1 MRAARKHL
9 PRNFAPRSA
18 INMYRLLLLS
28 IFLYSLLAC
37 NTHSNQDQG
46 ESAPI
51 SDSLPTQENFN
62 EAPNSIQAEFALWLG
77 GLQSKDT
84 TQAYR
89 DYSLSI
95 EKAWQKVQRSKIN
108 PIVSFCDSF
117 LPEHAQI
124 RTLFYPFAG
133 GDFLYAKTF
142 FPTADTIIM
151 VGLEPAGS
159 WFGLDSLSTPRK
171 LNYLS
176 ELNRS
181 LFFSNELGFFRTLSM
196 EKELKQPLL
205 DGTLHPILFYL
216 IRLGNRVHKIE
227 KGVLSQEGSL
237 ISVPDTLGHQVI
249 RLEYF
254 SSDSSAKKV
263 LYYLSQDLSNA
274 GLKANPGFEKFIRN
288 QADCAVFLK
297 AASYL
302 LHQNDF
308 SGIRNLILEK
318 SHTLL
323 QDDSGI
329 PLKRLREN
337 YSNIKVYGEY
347 TRTIPLFSSF
357 YQEDLKTLFQDST
370 QVKNPGFIIG
380 YNQKFR
386 QTNLIF
392 AQKMRT
398 L

>member
-1 MRAARKHL
+1 
-9 PRNFAPRSA
+9 
-18 INMYRLLLLS
+18 MYRLLLLS

-37 NTHSNQDQG
+37 NTHSNKD

-51 SDSLPTQENFN
+51 SDSLPAEESKT
-62 EAPNSIQAEFALWLG
+62 EAPDSIQAGFALWVG
-77 GLQSKDT
+77 GLQSLDT
-84 TQAYR
+84 TEAYR
-89 DYSLSI
+89 TYSLSI

-108 PIVSFCDSF
+108 PILSFSDSF
-117 LPEHAQI
+117 LPEHAEI
-124 RTLFYPFAG
+124 KTLFYPFAG

-142 FPTADTIIM
+142 FPAADTIIM

-159 WFGLDSLSTPRK
+159 WFSLDSLSNSRR

-176 ELNRS
+176 ELNQS

-216 IRLGNRVHKIE
+216 TRMGNRVHKIE
-227 KGVLSQEGSL
+227 KGILSPEGSL
-237 ISVPDTLGHQVI
+237 ISVSDTVGHQVI
-249 RLEYF
+249 RMEYF

-263 LYYLSQDLSNA
+263 LYYISQDLSNA

-288 QADCAVFLK
+288 QADFGVFLK

-302 LHQNDF
+302 LHQSDF
-308 SGIRNLILEK
+308 SSIRNIILEK
-318 SHTLL
+318 SHSLL

-329 PLKRLREN
+329 PLKWLREN
-337 YSNIKVYGEY
+337 YPKIKVYGEY
-347 TRTIPLFSSF
+347 TRTIPLFNSF
-357 YQEDLKTLFQDST
+357 YQEDLKTLFQDSA

>member
-18 INMYRLLLLS
+18 NIMYRFLLLS
-28 IFLYSLLAC
+28 IFLYCFLAC
-37 NTHSNQDQG
+37 TSNSNQD

-51 SDSLPTQENFN
+51 SDSLSAKENIR
-62 EAPNSIQAEFALWLG
+62 EASDSVQAGFALWLG
-77 GLQSKDT
+77 GLETRDT

-89 DYSLSI
+89 NYSLSI

-108 PIVSFCDSF
+108 PILSFRDSF
-117 LPEHAQI
+117 IPELNRPGI
-124 RTLFYPFAG
+124 LFYPFAG
-133 GDFLYAKTF
+133 GDFLYARAF
-142 FPTADTIIM
+142 FPAADTLIM

-159 WFGLDSLSTPRK
+159 WFSLDSLSSSRK

-176 ELNRS
+176 ALNQS

-196 EKELKQPLL
+196 EKELKQVLL
-205 DGTLHPILFYL
+205 DGTLHPILFYMT
-216 IRLGNRVHKIE
+216 RMGYRVHKIE
-227 KGVLSQEGSL
+227 KCALTPEGNLSSVSDSVLH
-237 ISVPDTLGHQVI
+237 PVI

-254 SSDSSAKKV
+254 SPDSSPKKI
-263 LYYLSQDLSNA
+263 LYYVSQDLSNA

-302 LHQNDF
+302 LHQSDF

-329 PLKRLREN
+329 PLKWLKDK
-337 YSNIKVYGEY
+337 YSTIQVYGEY

-357 YQEDLKTLFQDST
+357 YQEDLKTLFQDSSRT
-370 QVKNPGFIIG
+370 QNPGFIIG

-392 AQKMRT
+392 AQKVRT